1 MTLADVYLG
10 ACFKE
15 AFQTVFDAGFRKGI
29 PNLTKWFESFA
40 KDKKVVK
47 RFGNIKCCAQA
58 LGKPAQGG
66 GGKKQ

>member
-15 AFQTVFDAGFRKGI
+15 AFQTIFDAGFRKGI

-40 KDKKVVK
+40 KDKKIVK
-47 RFGNIKCCAQA
+47 RFGNIKCCAQG
-58 LGKPAQGG
+58 LGPGAAKGN
-66 GGKKQ
+66 